1 MKKLI
6 IVAFLILV
14 STSLAFAGGGHSNKS
29 SLYLLRAQLSTAAF
43 KGFVSKPENR
53 EAPVRKLFEAVGVTM
68 KNLYYSISGAEVV
81 VFAEGSPEG
90 MAAVEMVVASTGI
103 ATSFEAMEIIDAETM
118 TSAMQTAGK
127 ALSAYRPP
135 GQ

>member
-14 STSLAFAGGGHSNKS
+14 STSLAFAGGHSNKS
-29 SLYLLRAQLSTAAF
+29 SLYLVRAQLSTSAF

-68 KNLYYSISGAEVV
+68 KNLYYSISDAEVV

>member
-1 MKKLI
+1 
-6 IVAFLILV
+6 
-14 STSLAFAGGGHSNKS
+14 
-29 SLYLLRAQLSTAAF
+29 
-43 KGFVSKPENR
+43 
-53 EAPVRKLFEAVGVTM
+53 
-68 KNLYYSISGAEVV
+68 
-81 VFAEGSPEG
+81 

>member
-14 STSLAFAGGGHSNKS
+14 STSLAFAGGHSNKS
-29 SLYLLRAQLSTAAF
+29 SLYLVRAQLSTAAF

-68 KNLYYSISGAEVV
+68 KNLYFSISGAEVV